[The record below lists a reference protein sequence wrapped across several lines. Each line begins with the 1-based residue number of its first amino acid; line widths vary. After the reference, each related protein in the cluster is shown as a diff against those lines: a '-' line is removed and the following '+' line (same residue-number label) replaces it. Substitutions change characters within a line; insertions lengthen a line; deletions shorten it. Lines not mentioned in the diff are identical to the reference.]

1 MTGRFFTFEG
11 IDGSGK
17 TTVSRLVYEAL
28 RQDHDVKWTKE
39 PTGGWTGEAVSRAV
53 KEGLDAVTVSLLFTA
68 DRNQH
73 VREIRRWLSDGTT
86 VLCDR
91 YVHSTIAY
99 QSVHLA
105 EHVQSPFDWIRSL
118 HRPFYLPP
126 CLTFLFVLDV
136 DTALHRIRDRCH
148 SPFERRDFLEQVQH
162 NYVHLAREE
171 HFEVLDATESR
182 EALAEICI
190 KKIREEMGDQ

>member
-28 RQDHDVKWTKE
+28 RQKYDVQWTKE
-39 PTGGWTGEAVSRAV
+39 PTDEWTGAAVKRAV
-53 KEGLDAVTVSLLFTA
+53 DEEMDAVTISLLFTA
-68 DRNQH
+68 DRSQH
-73 VREIRRWLSDGTT
+73 IREMRRWLRQGTT

-99 QSVHLA
+99 QSVHVA
-105 EHVQSPFDWIRSL
+105 EYTRNPFDWIRSL

-126 CLTFLFVLDV
+126 SLTFLFVLDV
-136 DTALHRIRDRCH
+136 DTALHRIQNRHH
-148 SPFERRDFLEQVQH
+148 SPFEQRDFLEKVQN
-162 NYVHLAREE
+162 NYLKLAQEE
-171 HFEVLDATESR
+171 PFEVLDATESKDT
-182 EALAEICI
+182 LAEKCV